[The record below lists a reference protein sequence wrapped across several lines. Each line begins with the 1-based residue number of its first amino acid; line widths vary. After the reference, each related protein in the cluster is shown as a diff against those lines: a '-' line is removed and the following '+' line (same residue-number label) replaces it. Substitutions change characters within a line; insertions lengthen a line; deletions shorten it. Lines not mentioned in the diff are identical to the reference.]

1 MPKKPEKTGFVYI
14 WFDSKHKMYYI
25 GCHVGREDDGY
36 ICSSNRMRDAYRRRP
51 EDFKRRILTRDV
63 AKSDLLEE
71 EYRWLKFIKPSELRL
86 KYYNQHNHHFG
97 HWTTSDS
104 FPKTRD
110 RFLEAMSKRKG
121 RPLLHLT
128 DYQFNSEHVP
138 WNKGKKGIQS
148 AWNKGTKGLMAIPWN
163 KGVPMSEETK
173 KKISNSN
180 KGRGGRKKGTKPN
193 MTPEGR
199 AKIIAMKTGN
209 IYCLGKRWSWSE
221 DQKERVRGR
230 VCSEEM
236 REKLSVAQKKRFEN
250 TPNPFLG
257 KTHSVETKMAIS
269 NFHKG
274 NKWAAIKIIDIKA
287 GTIFNSVRDAAD
299 SIGMKRST
307 LSMMI
312 KNHNPNK
319 TNFRYYTD
327 NA

>member
-1 MPKKPEKTGFVYI
+1 MGYTGEAMTNTPDRIFLNFMKYIPHNIYIYLMIGIYKITSPTGKIYIGQSNDVETRIRNYKSLKSACKKQRKLYASLVKYGPKQHIFEIICECTQPELNIKEA
-14 WFDSKHKMYYI
+14 YYI
-25 GCHVGREDDGY
+25 CLF
-36 ICSSNRMRDAYRRRP
+36 N
-51 EDFKRRILTRDV
+51 T
-63 AKSDLLEE
+63 
-71 EYRWLKFIKPSELRL
+71 
-86 KYYNQHNHHFG
+86 
-97 HWTTSDS
+97 
-104 FPKTRD
+104 
-110 RFLEAMSKRKG
+110 
-121 RPLLHLT
+121 
-128 DYQFNSEHVP
+128 FNSDTGMNLTSGGDSH
-138 WNKGKKGIQS
+138 I
-148 AWNKGTKGLMAIPWN
+148 L
-163 KGVPMSEETK
+163 SEETK

-209 IYCLGKRWSWSE
+209 TYCLGKRWSWSE

>member
-138 WNKGKKGIQS
+138 WNKGKIHLPGEL
-148 AWNKGTKGLMAIPWN
+148 NGF
-163 KGVPMSEETK
+163 
-173 KKISNSN
+173 
-180 KGRGGRKKGTKPN
+180 
-193 MTPEGR
+193 
-199 AKIIAMKTGN
+199 
-209 IYCLGKRWSWSE
+209 Y
-221 DQKERVRGR
+221 
-230 VCSEEM
+230 
-236 REKLSVAQKKRFEN
+236 
-250 TPNPFLG
+250 G
-257 KTHSVETKMAIS
+257 KTHTAESKEKNRIAHIGRPSGFKGKKHTPETIQ
-269 NFHKG
+269 
-274 NKWAAIKIIDIKA
+274 KI
-287 GTIFNSVRDAAD
+287 RDSKKRK
-299 SIGMKRST
+299 SIGA
-307 LSMMI
+307 
-312 KNHNPNK
+312 
-319 TNFRYYTD
+319 D
-327 NA
+327 A